1 MSSTRKV
8 RNVNKRY
15 AKINEDWPE
24 KDATVVHKNK
34 VRITVGYIIS
44 ITLLTIDQRNI
55 YLQKKKL
62 SDLGSQ
68 WSKDEL
74 ERFYAAYRKYGKDWR
89 KVAGAVHDRT
99 SDMVEALYNMNR
111 AYLSLPEGTATAAGL
126 IAMMTDHYNILDG
139 SNSDHESNGS
149 PKTSRKP
156 QKRGRAKLQSVSK
169 ASDTRYP
176 DLLQSQPASSSY
188 GCLSLLKKKR
198 SGASVSLAGGEVSS
212 NNGAPF
218 TFLEQRKTG
227 LRSETCLDLFVGN
240 KPRAVGKRTPRVP
253 VASMYQR
260 DDKIGP
266 SNRQAKPDANNG
278 DDEGAL
284 AALALAEVC
293 QRGSPQVSQTS
304 GRSSGQ
310 MFLSPGKSIDR
321 KNADSEMGSSKMH
334 GFQVEADY
342 PEGSLGSREAET
354 GDYPKDASYFL
365 NNEGSVSGK
374 SKPKVKRSQKR
385 RKKAAHKTE
394 DQFEDDREA
403 CSGTEEGCSSR
414 KAKDISD
421 LDVFGSKGSWP
432 SNKSNKRS
440 RQLFF
445 GDELSALDALHTLA
459 DISVNI
465 LQPSSI
471 AESESSAQFKDGSKD
486 NESDDKP
493 SVPAAVSLFD
503 KKDKPRKTKKIKR
516 QSEIA
521 GNEVVTRKKARL
533 SKDHHHDGSTSEVKQ
548 DDCKCGV
555 KMEKKK
561 RKSSI
566 LKISK
571 DEKNTLKDSEKT
583 EASAEEGKVSSN
595 KGRHTH
601 VSPVS
606 KQNKSKAQESSPA
619 HADLGKEAMDTVDT
633 TENAITQ
640 QSDSASKSK
649 SRRKLGILK
658 ALAPES
664 KPAEGA
670 DDSCDNVSYPVNNIN
685 LLINAIICKD
695 KLSHCLSSRF
705 LRRWCMSEWFY
716 SAIDYPWFAKSE
728 FVEYLNHVKLGH
740 VPRLTRVEWGVIRSS
755 LGKPRRLSKQFLQE
769 EREKLSQYRESV
781 RQHYAEL
788 QSGVREGLPTD
799 LARPLAVGQRVIAC
813 HPKTRELHDGSVLTV
828 DRNRCR
834 VQFDRPELGVEFV
847 MVAVTDPNKVL
858 VDEIVTLQDID
869 CMPLH
874 PLENFPESL
883 RRQNI
888 VNKYYSSFSE
898 VKFEDRSKEYGGGGA
913 PRFIPNEALLVEL
926 RHMNEEVSGKQKD
939 GEIIRDLEHF
949 RKQYAMVLVQLRDS
963 NDHVASA
970 LLCLRQRNTFHG
982 QPTQSYPNK
991 STENGGAFNR
1001 TPDPSSNLFGY
1012 INQESGSQV
1021 MEIIETSRSKAKTMV
1036 DVAVQAMCK
1045 VSEGENAFA
1054 KIGEAL
1060 DNLNLRGTGSGS
1072 SILGIRRIPPDSG
1085 QANSDNSA
1093 SGRFDP
1099 AAATNNISSPRVLP
1113 NGSDSEAQFP
1123 SELISSC
1130 VATILMIQNC
1140 TEKQYHPAEVAHI
1153 LDSALS
1159 RLQPCSSQNVPIFR
1173 EIEMCMGIIKNQM
1186 LALIPTPSG

>member
-34 VRITVGYIIS
+34 VR
-44 ITLLTIDQRNI
+44 
-55 YLQKKKL
+55 KKKL

-198 SGASVSLAGGEVSS
+198 SG
-212 NNGAPF
+212 
-218 TFLEQRKTG
+218 
-227 LRSETCLDLFVGN
+227 DLFVGN

-595 KGRHTH
+595 K
-601 VSPVS
+601 
-606 KQNKSKAQESSPA
+606 
-619 HADLGKEAMDTVDT
+619 AMDTVDT

-670 DDSCDNVSYPVNNIN
+670 DDSCDNVSYPVNNVTE
-685 LLINAIICKD
+685 LKD

-847 MVAVTDPNKVL
+847 M
-858 VDEIVTLQDID
+858 DID

-913 PRFIPNEALLVEL
+913 PRFIPN
-926 RHMNEEVSGKQKD
+926 VS
-939 GEIIRDLEHF
+939 F
-949 RKQYAMVLVQLRDS
+949 
-963 NDHVASA
+963 
-970 LLCLRQRNTFHG
+970 
-982 QPTQSYPNK
+982 
-991 STENGGAFNR
+991 
-1001 TPDPSSNLFGY
+1001 
-1012 INQESGSQV
+1012 
-1021 MEIIETSRSKAKTMV
+1021 
-1036 DVAVQAMCK
+1036 
-1045 VSEGENAFA
+1045 
-1054 KIGEAL
+1054 
-1060 DNLNLRGTGSGS
+1060 
-1072 SILGIRRIPPDSG
+1072 
-1085 QANSDNSA
+1085 
-1093 SGRFDP
+1093 
-1099 AAATNNISSPRVLP
+1099 
-1113 NGSDSEAQFP
+1113 
-1123 SELISSC
+1123 
-1130 VATILMIQNC
+1130 
-1140 TEKQYHPAEVAHI
+1140 
-1153 LDSALS
+1153 DSAGAT
-1159 RLQPCSSQNVPIFR
+1159 V
-1173 EIEMCMGIIKNQM
+1173 
-1186 LALIPTPSG
+1186 TP

>member
-34 VRITVGYIIS
+34 VR
-44 ITLLTIDQRNI
+44 
-55 YLQKKKL
+55 KKKL

-198 SGASVSLAGGEVSS
+198 SG
-212 NNGAPF
+212 
-218 TFLEQRKTG
+218 
-227 LRSETCLDLFVGN
+227 DLFVGN

-260 DDKIGP
+260 DDKIGA

-385 RKKAAHKTE
+385 RKKAAHKPE
-394 DQFEDDREA
+394 NQFEDDREA

-619 HADLGKEAMDTVDT
+619 HADFGKEAMDTVDT

-670 DDSCDNVSYPVNNIN
+670 DDSCDNVSYPVNNVTE
-685 LLINAIICKD
+685 LKD

-847 MVAVTDPNKVL
+847 M
-858 VDEIVTLQDID
+858 DID

-913 PRFIPNEALLVEL
+913 PRFIPNAKTTANEATVAAQQAMYGQPCTLSQIQEREADIRALAELSRALDKKEALLVEL

>member
-34 VRITVGYIIS
+34 VR
-44 ITLLTIDQRNI
+44 
-55 YLQKKKL
+55 KKKL

-198 SGASVSLAGGEVSS
+198 SG
-212 NNGAPF
+212 
-218 TFLEQRKTG
+218 
-227 LRSETCLDLFVGN
+227 DLFVGN

-260 DDKIGP
+260 DDKIGA

-385 RKKAAHKTE
+385 RKKAAHKPE
-394 DQFEDDREA
+394 NQFEDDREA

-619 HADLGKEAMDTVDT
+619 HADFGKEAMDTVDT

-670 DDSCDNVSYPVNNIN
+670 DDSCDNVSYPVNNVTE
-685 LLINAIICKD
+685 LKD

-847 MVAVTDPNKVL
+847 M
-858 VDEIVTLQDID
+858 DID

-913 PRFIPNEALLVEL
+913 PRFIPNGDAFDSMAQAKTTANEATVAAQQAMYGQPCTLSQIQEREADIRALAELSRALDKKEALLVEL

>member
-24 KDATVVHKNK
+24 KDATVVQKNK
-34 VRITVGYIIS
+34 VR
-44 ITLLTIDQRNI
+44 
-55 YLQKKKL
+55 KKKL

-198 SGASVSLAGGEVSS
+198 SG
-212 NNGAPF
+212 
-218 TFLEQRKTG
+218 
-227 LRSETCLDLFVGN
+227 GN

-253 VASMYQR
+253 VASMYHR
-260 DDKIGP
+260 DDKAGP

-278 DDEGAL
+278 DEEGAL

-310 MFLSPGKSIDR
+310 LFLSPGKSIDR

-334 GFQVEADY
+334 GFQVDTDY

-354 GDYPKDASYFL
+354 ADYPKDASYFL
-365 NNEGSVSGK
+365 NNEGSASGK

-385 RKKAAHKTE
+385 RKKAAHKTD

-414 KAKDISD
+414 KAKDISE

-521 GNEVVTRKKARL
+521 SNEVVTRKKARL

-561 RKSSI
+561 RKSST

-595 KGRHTH
+595 KGRHAH

-619 HADLGKEAMDTVDT
+619 HADFGKEAMDAVDT

-670 DDSCDNVSYPVNNIN
+670 DDSCDNVSYPVNN
-685 LLINAIICKD
+685 AIELKD

-847 MVAVTDPNKVL
+847 M
-858 VDEIVTLQDID
+858 DID

-913 PRFIPNEALLVEL
+913 PRFIANGDAFDSTAQAKTTANEATVAAHQAMYGQPCTLSQIQEREADIRALAELSRALDKKEALLVEL

-1093 SGRFDP
+1093 AGRFDP
-1099 AAATNNISSPRVLP
+1099 AAAANNISSPRVLP
-1113 NGSDSEAQFP
+1113 NGSDSDAQFP

>member
-34 VRITVGYIIS
+34 VR
-44 ITLLTIDQRNI
+44 
-55 YLQKKKL
+55 KKKL

-198 SGASVSLAGGEVSS
+198 SG
-212 NNGAPF
+212 
-218 TFLEQRKTG
+218 
-227 LRSETCLDLFVGN
+227 DLFVGN

-253 VASMYQR
+253 VASMYR

-278 DDEGAL
+278 DEEGAL

-334 GFQVEADY
+334 GFQVDADY

-365 NNEGSVSGK
+365 NNEGSASGK

-385 RKKAAHKTE
+385 RKKAAHKTD

-521 GNEVVTRKKARL
+521 SNEVVTRKKARL
-533 SKDHHHDGSTSEVKQ
+533 SKDHHHDGSTSDVKQ

-561 RKSSI
+561 RKSST

-619 HADLGKEAMDTVDT
+619 HADFGKEAMDTVDM

-670 DDSCDNVSYPVNNIN
+670 DDSCDNVSYPVNNVTE
-685 LLINAIICKD
+685 LKD

-813 HPKTRELHDGSVLTV
+813 HPKTRELHDGGVLTV
-828 DRNRCR
+828 DRSRCR

-847 MVAVTDPNKVL
+847 M
-858 VDEIVTLQDID
+858 DID

-913 PRFIPNEALLVEL
+913 PRFIPNGDAFDSIAQAKTTANEATVAAQQAMYGQPCTLSQIQEREADIRALAELSRALDKKEALLVEL

-991 STENGGAFNR
+991 SMENGGASNR

-1186 LALIPTPSG
+1186 LALIPTPSWLVFMHGQTFSSFVIYIYICRKKET

>member
-34 VRITVGYIIS
+34 VR
-44 ITLLTIDQRNI
+44 
-55 YLQKKKL
+55 KKKL

-198 SGASVSLAGGEVSS
+198 SG
-212 NNGAPF
+212 
-218 TFLEQRKTG
+218 
-227 LRSETCLDLFVGN
+227 DLFVGN

-253 VASMYQR
+253 VASMYR

-278 DDEGAL
+278 DEEGAL

-334 GFQVEADY
+334 GFQVDADY

-365 NNEGSVSGK
+365 NNEGSASGK

-385 RKKAAHKTE
+385 RKKAAHKTD

-521 GNEVVTRKKARL
+521 SNEVVTRKKARL
-533 SKDHHHDGSTSEVKQ
+533 SKDHHHDGSTSDVKQ

-561 RKSSI
+561 RKSST

-595 KGRHTH
+595 K
-601 VSPVS
+601 
-606 KQNKSKAQESSPA
+606 
-619 HADLGKEAMDTVDT
+619 
-633 TENAITQ
+633 ENAITQ

-670 DDSCDNVSYPVNNIN
+670 DDSCDNVSYPVNNVTE
-685 LLINAIICKD
+685 LKD

-813 HPKTRELHDGSVLTV
+813 HPKTRELHDGGVLTV
-828 DRNRCR
+828 DRSRCR

-847 MVAVTDPNKVL
+847 M
-858 VDEIVTLQDID
+858 DID

-913 PRFIPNEALLVEL
+913 PRFIPNGDAFDSIAQAKTTANEATVAAQQAMYGQPCTLSQIQEREADIRALAELSRALDKKEALLVEL

-991 STENGGAFNR
+991 SMENGGASNR